1 MTLIR
6 VFVARISAGPR
17 LRFDRPRPDWVT
29 PIAWS
34 FVLLLALLAPV
45 ASHATQT
52 VNGITINEDVPQAER
67 GTVYSHTIVPTGRTA
82 PYTFALIGASGLP
95 LRLTLSP
102 GGVLSGVISCAEK
115 NGTNKQDI
123 RITDSSGSPFIADFT
138 GNAALKIEVTKS
150 LSNTCQTLV
159 LSPTTLPAFTTGS
172 SYGQTITVTNGVGP
186 FAFAVTAGALPA
198 GVTLN
203 PITGQLGGTPTAA
216 GAFSFTVTAT
226 DAADSTGSVTYSGS
240 VIAAISINPASLPA
254 GTVGTAYSQTVSA
267 TGGSGSFTYAVSV
280 GALPAGLTLNASNGL
295 ISGTPT
301 AAGLS
306 TFTVRATDGTGATG
320 SRSYSVTMT
329 VAPIVVNPASLSAAT
344 VGTAYSQTVTATG
357 GTGGFTYSVSAGALP
372 AGLTLNT
379 SSGTLSGTP
388 TTVGTSNFTIRATD
402 SASASGTRAYSVS
415 TSAAITVNPVSLPGG
430 TVGTAYSRTITATG
444 GAGPYTYSVSAGAL
458 PAGLTLNASTGVLA
472 GTPTAAAASL
482 FTVQVTGSNGAIGTR
497 AYSITINPAIVVNPA
512 TLPGGTLGTAY
523 SQTVTATGGTGTYT
537 YSRSA
542 GSLPAGLAL
551 NTTTGAITGTPTATG
566 TRTFTIRATDGNGAI
581 GSRTYSVTI
590 GAAIVVNPATLPG
603 GTVASTYNRTVS
615 ATGGT
620 GTKTF
625 SISAG
630 ALPTGLSL
638 NATTGVILGTPTS
651 AGTSSFTVRATD
663 TIGAIGSRAYTVAI
677 NPAITLSPTSLP
689 NGTSGTPYSRTVTAS
704 GGTGTFTY
712 SVSAGSLGGGLTLN
726 ASTGAI
732 SGTPTTAGTRSFTI
746 RATDG
751 NGTFASQAYTITISA
766 AIAVSPTSL
775 ANGTVGTPYSR
786 TVSAT
791 GGSGSYTYSVSAGSL
806 PAGLTLNASSGAIS
820 GTPTA
825 VGASPFTIRATD
837 GNGAFGSRAYT
848 VTIAAA
854 PVVVNPAT
862 LPGGAV
868 GAAYSQ
874 VVSAS
879 GGTGSF
885 TFSVSAGSLPAGLS
899 LNAATGAIA
908 GTPTAAGLRTF
919 TIRATDG
926 NGATGTRSYSVRINA
941 AIVVNPASLAGGT
954 AGTPYSQIITATG
967 GSGGYTYSLSAG
979 TLPAGLALNPTSG
992 AISGTPI
999 TGGPSAFTIRA
1010 TDSNGAA
1017 GSRAYTVTIAPAPIT
1032 LNPPSLPGATVGTS
1046 YLQTVAATGGTGSYS
1061 FTVSA
1066 GTLPAG
1072 LTLSPSSG
1080 VISGTPTAAGVV
1092 SFTIRATDGSGGTGL
1107 RAYTITIASAPI
1119 AVSPVSLLGGTVG
1132 VAYSQVVSATGGIG
1146 GFTYSVSAGALP
1158 AGLSLNAATGAIAGT
1173 PTSAGPSSFTIRATD
1188 SGGTS
1193 GTRAYTVTM
1202 NAAVTVNPASLPN
1215 GTVGA
1220 AYSQAVTASGGNG
1233 SFSYGVSAGSLPA
1246 GLSLNPSSGLLSGT
1260 PTTAATSSFTV
1271 TATDGNG
1278 VTGSRAYSVTIA
1290 AGIAVNPATLPS
1302 ASVGTPYTQAITATG
1317 GTGTYTFGVTAGALP
1332 AGLSLNPSTGAI
1344 TSTPTTAATSSVTIT
1359 ATDSNGAT
1367 GSRSYTFTVN
1377 AGIAVNPAA
1386 LPAATVGAPYS
1397 QAVSATGGTGTYT
1410 YSVTAGSLPAGL
1422 TLNASTGVI
1431 SGTPT
1436 GAATSNFTVTAT
1448 DGISATGSRAFSFV
1462 VNGAMAVNPAT
1473 LPNGTAGT
1481 AYSQTVS
1488 ATGGNGSYTFSV
1500 TAGSLP
1506 AGLTLNASTGALTGT
1521 PSTASS
1527 SNFTL
1532 TAVDGTGATASRA
1545 YTVTINAALSLNPP
1559 TLPNATVG
1567 TAYEPTLAATGG
1579 NGSYTYSITSGSLP
1593 AGLALNAATGVL
1605 AGMPTA
1611 AATSIFT
1618 VMVTDGLG
1626 VTASRA
1632 YTVEVAPAA
1641 LTLESTTLGNGVVG
1655 NPYNQAIVVS
1665 GGVAP
1670 YAFSISSGQLPVGVS
1685 LNPATGALGGT
1696 PIAAGTYAFTIRVV
1710 DANGATGAFAQ
1721 SIVVEPRPDPTAD
1734 PTVRGMLA
1742 AQVSAASRFG
1752 SAQIENVGARV
1763 RMLHFGQDPCSMQ
1776 FDVGTN
1782 ARWERADT
1790 SVDEAK
1796 LAAAQA
1802 PEQGAKQDKR
1812 TRCDSPFAF
1821 WAGGNI
1827 DFGFLRPNSATDRSD
1842 FTTSGLTFGADARV
1856 MKGLVLGA
1864 AVGYGRDSTDV
1875 GTSESESHAQG
1886 VNATVYGS
1894 YEPIKS
1900 LYIDFLVGYGDLS
1913 FDATRFNSTAM
1924 LLGGRNGS
1932 QTFGSVGVS
1941 GIVDIG
1947 RLKLAPYGRFDR
1959 VRSRLDGY
1967 TESGPSSTALSYA
1980 DVTAI
1985 EDVFA
1990 AGLFA
1995 SYRIPLGRA
2004 NLEPNLRI
2012 EARRARGS
2020 SANQTLWYA
2029 DLPTTTYGIADG
2041 SVSDTQMLGGLGLV
2055 LRMAGESS
2063 IGIDYSYT
2071 GSSGSYRSESVR
2083 ALLRAPF

>member
-1 MTLIR
+1 
-6 VFVARISAGPR
+6 
-17 LRFDRPRPDWVT
+17 VT
-29 PIAWS
+29 PIARS
-34 FVLLLALLAPV
+34 LVLFLALLAPV

-82 PYTFALIGASGLP
+82 PYAFAPIGASGLP

-123 RITDSSGSPFIADFT
+123 RITDSSGPPFIADFT

-172 SYGQTITVTNGVGP
+172 SYSQIISVTNGVGP
-186 FAFAVTAGALPA
+186 FGFAVTAGALPA

-226 DAADSTGSVTYSGS
+226 DAADSTGTVTYSGS
-240 VIAAISINPASLPA
+240 VIAAISINPVSLSA

-267 TGGSGSFTYAVSV
+267 TGGSGSFTYAVSA
-280 GALPAGLTLNASNGL
+280 GALPPGLTLNASTGL
-295 ISGTPT
+295 VSGTPT
-301 AAGLS
+301 AAGPS

-320 SRSYSVTMT
+320 SRSYSVTMA
-329 VAPIVVNPASLSAAT
+329 VAPIVVNPASLSTAT

-379 SSGTLSGTP
+379 SSGALSGTP

-415 TSAAITVNPVSLPGG
+415 TSAAITVNPVSLPVG
-430 TVGTAYSRTITATG
+430 TVGTAYSRTFTATG
-444 GAGPYTYSVSAGAL
+444 GASPYTYSVSAGVL
-458 PAGLTLNASTGVLA
+458 PAGLSLNASTGVLA
-472 GTPTAAAASL
+472 GTPTATVASL
-482 FTVQVTGSNGAIGTR
+482 FTIQVTGSNGAIGTR

-523 SQTVTATGGTGTYT
+523 SQTVTATGGTGAYT
-537 YSRSA
+537 YIRSA

-551 NTTTGAITGTPTATG
+551 NATTGAITGTPTASG

-581 GSRTYSVTI
+581 GTRTYSVTI

-620 GTKTF
+620 GAKTF

-630 ALPTGLSL
+630 ALPAGLSL

-663 TIGAIGSRAYTVAI
+663 TIGAMGSRAYTVAI

-689 NGTSGTPYSRTVTAS
+689 NGTSGTPYSRTITAS

-726 ASTGAI
+726 ASTGVI

-751 NGTFASQAYTITISA
+751 NGTFASLAYTITINA

-775 ANGTVGTPYSR
+775 ANGTMGTPYSR
-786 TVSAT
+786 TISAT
-791 GGSGSYTYSVSAGSL
+791 GGSGSYTYSISAGSL

-837 GNGAFGSRAYT
+837 SNGVFGSRAYT

-874 VVSAS
+874 VVSAT
-879 GGTGSF
+879 GGSGSF

-899 LNAATGAIA
+899 LTAATGTIA

-919 TIRATDG
+919 TIRATAG

-954 AGTPYSQIITATG
+954 AGTPYSQTITATG

-979 TLPAGLALNPTSG
+979 TLPAGLTLNPSNG

-999 TGGPSAFTIRA
+999 TGGTSALTIRA

-1017 GSRAYTVTIAPAPIT
+1017 GTRAYTVTIAPAPIT
-1032 LNPPSLPGATVGTS
+1032 LNPPSLPGATVGS
-1046 YLQTVAATGGTGSYS
+1046 GYAQTVAATGGTGSYS
-1061 FTVSA
+1061 FNVSA

-1092 SFTIRATDGSGGTGL
+1092 NFTIRATDGSGGTGL
-1107 RAYTITIASAPI
+1107 RAYTITVASAPI
-1119 AVSPVSLLGGTVG
+1119 AVSPVSLPGGTVG
-1132 VAYSQVVSATGGIG
+1132 VAYSQVVTATGGIG

-1173 PTSAGPSSFTIRATD
+1173 PTNAAPSSFTIRATD
-1188 SGGTS
+1188 SGGSS
-1193 GTRAYTVTM
+1193 GTHAYILTM
-1202 NAAVTVNPASLPN
+1202 NAAITVNPASLPN

-1233 SFSYGVSAGSLPA
+1233 SFTYSVSAGSLPA

-1260 PTTAATSSFTV
+1260 PTSAATSSFTV
-1271 TATDGNG
+1271 TATDGNS

-1290 AGIAVNPATLPS
+1290 AGIAVNPATLPG
-1302 ASVGTPYTQAITATG
+1302 ASVGTPYSPTISATG
-1317 GTGTYTFGVTAGALP
+1317 GTGTYAFSVTAGALP

-1344 TSTPTTAATSSVTIT
+1344 TGTPTT
-1359 ATDSNGAT
+1359 
-1367 GSRSYTFTVN
+1367 
-1377 AGIAVNPAA
+1377 
-1386 LPAATVGAPYS
+1386 
-1397 QAVSATGGTGTYT
+1397 
-1410 YSVTAGSLPAGL
+1410 
-1422 TLNASTGVI
+1422 
-1431 SGTPT
+1431 
-1436 GAATSNFTVTAT
+1436 AATSNFTVTAT
-1448 DGISATGSRAFSFV
+1448 DGNGATGSRAFSFV

-1473 LPNGTAGT
+1473 LPNGTEGT

-1500 TAGSLP
+1500 TAGALP

-1545 YTVTINAALSLNPP
+1545 YTVMINAALSLNPP
-1559 TLPNATVG
+1559 TLPNGTVG
-1567 TAYEPTLAATGG
+1567 TAYDPTLVTTGG
-1579 NGSYTYSITSGSLP
+1579 NGTYTYGITSGSLP
-1593 AGLALNAATGVL
+1593 AGLALNASTGAL
-1605 AGMPTA
+1605 TGTPTA
-1611 AATSIFT
+1611 AATSDFT
-1618 VMVTDGLG
+1618 VTVTDGLG
-1626 VTASRA
+1626 ATASRA
-1632 YTVEVAPAA
+1632 YSVEVAPAA
-1641 LTLESTTLGNGVVG
+1641 LTLESTNLGNGVVG

-1670 YAFSISSGQLPVGVS
+1670 YAFSISSGQLPTGVS
-1685 LNPATGALGGT
+1685 LNPATGALSGT
-1696 PIAAGTYAFTIRVV
+1696 PITAGTYSFTIRVV
-1710 DANGATGAFAQ
+1710 DTNGATGAFAQ
-1721 SIVVEPRPDPTAD
+1721 SIVVEPRLDPTAD

-1782 ARWERADT
+1782 AQWEHANG
-1790 SVDEAK
+1790 SVDDAK
-1796 LAAAQA
+1796 LAAAPT
-1802 PEQGAKQDKR
+1802 PEQDAKPDKR

-1856 MKGLVLGA
+1856 TKGLVLGA

-1875 GTSESESHAQG
+1875 GTNESESHAQG

-1900 LYIDFLVGYGDLS
+1900 LYIDFLLGYGDLS
-1913 FDATRFNSTAM
+1913 LDATRFNGTAM
-1924 LLGGRNGS
+1924 MLGGRNGA

-1967 TESGPSSTALSYA
+1967 TESGPSGSALGYA

-1985 EDVFA
+1985 EDVCA

-2004 NLEPNLRI
+2004 SLEPNLRI

-2020 SANQTLWYA
+2020 SADQTLWYA
-2029 DLPTTTYGIADG
+2029 DLPTTTYVIADG
-2041 SVSDTQMLGGLGLV
+2041 SMSDTQMLGGLGLV

-2063 IGIDYSYT
+2063 LGIDYSYT